1 MKKWFASIA
10 TSLLLATSISTV
22 ASADESNDK
31 DCGDFGTYD
40 EVVAYWNENGYTATN
55 DPDNLD
61 GRGKSVDD
69 GIPCE
74 VPSGYDT
81 SKINGLAVKEEEPA
95 EQPAPVVEK
104 EEVVV
109 PENNSSDDK
118 NETVKEEKDEE
129 KTTESSK
136 EAAVTSTDD
145 KEKSTSEENKSSQE
159 EGEALP
165 DTASNEPLMLL
176 VSVVVAGL
184 GLVML
189 LAPKKRR
196 I

>member
-1 MKKWFASIA
+1 MKKKWFASIA
-10 TSLLLATSISTV
+10 ASLLLATSISTV

-31 DCGDFGTYD
+31 DCGDFGSYD
-40 EVVAYWNENGYTATN
+40 EVVAYWNKMGYTATN
-55 DPDNLD
+55 DPENLD

-74 VPSGYDT
+74 APSGYDT

-95 EQPAPVVEK
+95 EQPAPV
-104 EEVVV
+104 
-109 PENNSSDDK
+109 
-118 NETVKEEKDEE
+118 EEKAEEKTEE
-129 KTTESSK
+129 KTTESSI
-136 EAAVTSTDD
+136 EESVSSTDD
-145 KEKSTSEENKSSQE
+145 QDKSTSEENKSSQE

-165 DTASNEPLMLL
+165 DTASNGPLMLL

-184 GLVML
+184 GLVMA

>member
-10 TSLLLATSISTV
+10 TSLLLATSITTV

-40 EVVAYWNENGYTATN
+40 EVVAYWNEKGYTATN
-55 DPDNLD
+55 DPENLD

-74 VPSGYDT
+74 QPSGYDT

-95 EQPAPVVEK
+95 EQPAEK

-165 DTASNEPLMLL
+165 DTASIEPLMLL

-184 GLVML
+184 GLVMV